1 VNRLPLTVA
10 FTNYD
15 RTQALADGRVPIEGC
30 DPNYF
35 DIEPEEIFHRA
46 LHHEEFDVAELSFSN
61 YIALRS
67 RGECPYIGIPVFPG
81 RKFRHSAIYVR
92 TDRGIKTPQ
101 DLKGKLVGVPE
112 YQVTAVVWMRGML
125 EDEYGVKPSD
135 IRWRTGG
142 LEQAGRTEKVALKLP
157 AGVELELIPTDRT
170 LSEMFADGALDAV
183 IAPRPPS
190 VYTRRAPN
198 IARMFEDYVGAEKA
212 YYKKTGIFPI
222 MHIVGVRESLAKQH
236 PWLPAS
242 IFKAFNVAKEH
253 ALQALR
259 VVNIPTVS
267 LPWAEAE
274 AAEAV
279 ALFGRDFWPYGVAAN
294 RTTIEAFARYHHDQ
308 GLSVRHMTIAEL
320 FAASTLEQSKI

>member
-1 VNRLPLTVA
+1 MSRLPLTVA

-15 RTQALADGRVPIEGC
+15 RTQALADGRVTIEGC
-30 DPNYF
+30 EPNYF

-81 RKFRHSAIYVR
+81 RKFRHSAIYIR

-101 DLKGKLVGVPE
+101 DLRGRLVGVPE

-157 AGVELELIPTDRT
+157 AGVELELIPSDRT
-170 LSEMFADGALDAV
+170 LSEMFAAGELDAV

-190 VYTRRAPN
+190 VYTRRAAN

-222 MHIVGVRESLAKQH
+222 MHIVGVRETLAKQH

-242 IFKAFNVAKEH
+242 IFKAFDAAKEH

-279 ALFGRDFWPYGVAAN
+279 ALFGKDFWPYGVAAN

-308 GLSVRHMTIAEL
+308 GLSARRMSIAEL

>member
-1 VNRLPLTVA
+1 VRRLPLTVA

-15 RTQALADGRVPIEGC
+15 RTHALGDGRVPIEGC
-30 DPNYF
+30 DPIYF
-35 DIEPEEIFHRA
+35 DIEPEEMFHRA

-61 YIALRS
+61 YVALRS
-67 RGECPYIGIPVFPG
+67 RGECPYVAIPVFPG
-81 RKFRHSAIYVR
+81 RKFRHSAIYIR
-92 TDRGIKTPQ
+92 TDRGIRTAQ
-101 DLKGKLVGVPE
+101 DLKGKRVGVPE

-125 EDEYGVKPSD
+125 EDEYGVKPGD

-170 LSEMFADGALDAV
+170 LSEMFAAGELDAV

-190 VYTRRAPN
+190 VYTRKAPN
-198 IARMFEDYVGAEKA
+198 IARLFEDYVGAEKA

-222 MHIVGVRESLAKQH
+222 MHLVGVLESKAREH

-242 IFKAFNVAKEH
+242 LFKAFDAAKNL
-253 ALQALR
+253 ALEELR
-259 VVNIPTVS
+259 IVNIPTVS

-279 ALFGRDFWPYGVAAN
+279 ALIGKDFWPYGIDAN
-294 RTTIEAFARYHHDQ
+294 RRTIEAFVRYHFDQ
-308 GLSVRHMTIAEL
+308 GLSARRMAMDEL
-320 FAASTLEQSKI
+320 FAPSTLEQSKI

>member
-1 VNRLPLTVA
+1 VHHLPLTVA

-15 RTQALADGRVPIEGC
+15 RTQALKDGRVEIEGC
-30 DPNYF
+30 DPIFF

-67 RGECPYIGIPVFPG
+67 RGGCPYIGIPVFPG

-101 DLKGKLVGVPE
+101 DLKGKRVGVPE

-157 AGVELELIPTDRT
+157 TGVELELISPERT
-170 LSEMFADGALDAV
+170 LSEMFASGELDAV

-190 VYTRRAPN
+190 VYSKGTAN
-198 IARMFEDYVGAEKA
+198 IARLFEDYVGAEKA
-212 YYKKTGIFPI
+212 YYRKTGIFPI
-222 MHIVGVRESLAKQH
+222 MHIVGVRESLAKEH

-242 IFKAFNVAKEH
+242 IFKAFDAAKER
-253 ALQALR
+253 ALEALR
-259 VVNIPTVS
+259 IVNIPTVS
-267 LPWAEAE
+267 LPWAEAV

-279 ALFGRDFWPYGVAAN
+279 ALIGRDFWPYGVNAN
-294 RTTIEAFARYHHDQ
+294 RTTIEAFARYHYEQ
-308 GLSVRHMTIAEL
+308 GLSARPMTVKDL

>member
-1 VNRLPLTVA
+1 MHQLPLTVA

-15 RTQALADGRVPIEGC
+15 RTQALKDGRIEIEGC
-30 DPNYF
+30 DPIYF

-92 TDRGIKTPQ
+92 TDRGIKRPE

-157 AGVELELIPTDRT
+157 AGVELELIPSDRT

-190 VYTRRAPN
+190 VYSKGAAN
-198 IARMFEDYVGAEKA
+198 IARLFEDYVGAEKA

-222 MHIVGVRESLAKQH
+222 MHIVGVRENLAKAN

-242 IFKAFNVAKEH
+242 IFKAFDAAKER
-253 ALQALR
+253 ALEALR
-259 VVNIPTVS
+259 IVNIPTVS
-267 LPWAEAE
+267 LPWAEAH

-279 ALFGRDFWPYGVAAN
+279 TLIGKDFWPYGIDRN
-294 RTTIEAFARYHHDQ
+294 RQTIESFARYHFDQ
-308 GLSVRHMTIAEL
+308 GLSARHMAIDDL
-320 FAASTLEQSKI
+320 FAASTLQQSKI

>member
-1 VNRLPLTVA
+1 VHHLPLTVA

-15 RTQALADGRVPIEGC
+15 RTQALKDCRVEIEGC
-30 DPNYF
+30 DPIFF

-81 RKFRHSAIYVR
+81 RKFRHSAIYIR

-157 AGVELELIPTDRT
+157 AGVELELISPERT
-170 LSEMFADGALDAV
+170 LSEMFASGELDAV

-190 VYTRRAPN
+190 VYSKGTAN
-198 IARMFEDYVGAEKA
+198 IARLFEDYVGAEKA

-222 MHIVGVRESLAKQH
+222 MHIVGVRESLAKEH

-242 IFKAFNVAKEH
+242 IFKAFDAAKE
-253 ALQALR
+253 QALEALR
-259 VVNIPTVS
+259 IVNIPTVS
-267 LPWAEAE
+267 LPWAEAA

-279 ALFGRDFWPYGVAAN
+279 ALFGKDFWPYGIAAN
-294 RTTIEAFARYHHDQ
+294 RTTIESFARYHFDQ
-308 GLSVRHMTIAEL
+308 GLSARHMAIDAL
-320 FAASTLEQSKI
+320 FAASTLQQSKI